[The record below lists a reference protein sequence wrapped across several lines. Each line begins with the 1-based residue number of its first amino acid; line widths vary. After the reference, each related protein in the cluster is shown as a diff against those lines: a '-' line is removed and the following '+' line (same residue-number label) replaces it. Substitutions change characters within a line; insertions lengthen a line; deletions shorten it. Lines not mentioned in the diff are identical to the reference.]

1 MADRFYSEGSDRTPS
16 GGVNE
21 PREPQSYYP
30 KKTREL
36 GDFSVNIDSNAPTG
50 STPSQKTQK
59 FQLHIEGFDDFMAS
73 PTGEINHTE
82 KPQQAPVQRPV
93 RKAPPSEKKATP
105 QAKVQRKATPQK
117 GKAPQKVSQ
126 QKKTVQKKSAPR
138 KAAPQKRKLT
148 KEQKAKIN
156 ARKRY
161 DFTKGVLIAS
171 VCAIFITI
179 ITVTA
184 STMAF
189 SVINDILVIDKDSNK
204 TVLVDIPEGA
214 EYEQVFEILK
224 DSGLVKQPFLTNIFL
239 KFRHYDEIQVKD
251 KDGNLVTK
259 RIQYEPGK
267 YYLEKNA
274 GIETNIE
281 SIMVKKNTAKDT
293 VRLTFPEGW
302 SVAQI
307 FEKIEKYNVCTTD
320 KLYANLE
327 IISEQYGFINEIT
340 SLTGRYLKAE
350 GYLFPDTYD
359 FYIEE
364 SASSVLKKLFDN
376 FQNKWTAE
384 YEQRA
389 KELGKTVDEIINIAA
404 IIQREADNNSHMA
417 VISSVIHNRLKSNS
431 TLRRLEMDST
441 KKYIPSLEQYGI
453 LSEFYLDYYSS
464 AYNTYNIE
472 GLPPGPICN
481 PGASAIKAALY
492 PADTDYYYFC
502 HNLSTGELFLARN
515 WDEHVENLRKSNL
528 R

>member
-1 MADRFYSEGSDRTPS
+1 MADRFYSEGSDRTPL
-16 GGVNE
+16 GANE

-30 KKTREL
+30 KKSQEL
-36 GDFSVNIDSNAPTG
+36 GDFSENIDSKGAPTG
-50 STPSQKTQK
+50 ATPGQKTQK

-73 PTGEINHTE
+73 PTGEIPHTVKSE
-82 KPQQAPVQRPV
+82 PVKAPVRQPQQTAAKSPVQQTRAASS
-93 RKAPPSEKKATP
+93 RSGASS
-105 QAKVQRKATPQK
+105 QK
-117 GKAPQKVSQ
+117 GKAPVKKAVA
-126 QKKTVQKKSAPR
+126 KKTAPA
-138 KAAPQKRKLT
+138 KTKLT
-148 KEQKAKIN
+148 KEQM
-156 ARKRY
+156 ARKKARRRY
-161 DFTKGVLIAS
+161 DFTKGILITS

-179 ITVTA
+179 ITAAV
-184 STMAF
+184 STVALSF
-189 SVINDILVIDKDSNK
+189 INDILVIDKNANK

-214 EYEQVFEILK
+214 EYEEVFEILK
-224 DSGLVKQPFLTNIFL
+224 DSGLVKQPVLTNFFL
-239 KFRHYDEIQVKD
+239 KFRHYDEIDVKD
-251 KDGNLVTK
+251 KNGNIVTK

-267 YYLEKNA
+267 YYLERNA

-281 SIMVKKNTAKDT
+281 SIMVKKNVSKDT

-307 FEKIEKYNVCTTD
+307 FEKIEKYEVCTAD
-320 KLYANLE
+320 KLYANLD
-327 IISEQYGFINEIT
+327 IIAEQYSFISNIVPV
-340 SLTGRYLKAE
+340 TGRYLKAE

-359 FYIEE
+359 FYIDE

-404 IIQREADNNSHMA
+404 IIQREADNNSQMA
-417 VISSVIHNRLKSNS
+417 VISSVIHNRLKSDS

-453 LSEFYLDYYSS
+453 LSKFYLDFYSS

-481 PGASAIKAALY
+481 PSISAIKAALY
-492 PADTDYYYFC
+492 PADTNYYYFC
-502 HNLSTGELFLARN
+502 HNISTGELFLARN
-515 WDEHVENLRKSNL
+515 WDEHVENLRKSKL